1 MSFLV
6 LEEERVR
13 PWESKAPSLISKPKN
28 IRRVFFSLSLLKPSC
43 AIQTETESKWLSSMA
58 SHAGNNYFALKVG
71 VEQHKQPVEPA
82 FFN

>member
-28 IRRVFFSLSLLKPSC
+28 IRRVFFSLSLSFEAVLRNSNRDG
-43 AIQTETESKWLSSMA
+43 E
-58 SHAGNNYFALKVG
+58 
-71 VEQHKQPVEPA
+71 
-82 FFN
+82 